1 MTTKTR
7 PKAGMPRVQRK
18 LDGAVSTQIGL
29 RLMPDELEQVKE
41 IANRE
46 QRSMAFVCRLAV
58 LRALSD
64 YQKTGRID

>member
-1 MTTKTR
+1 MTTTTR
-7 PKAGMPRVQRK
+7 PKAGTLRVK
-18 LDGAVSTQIGL
+18 HKPDNAVSTQIGL

-46 QRSMAFVCRLAV
+46 QRSMAFICRLAV
-58 LRALSD
+58 LRTLSN

>member
-7 PKAGMPRVQRK
+7 PKASMPRVQRK

>member
-7 PKAGMPRVQRK
+7 QKTSQPHLQRK
-18 LDGAVSTQIGL
+18 PDSAVSTQIGL
-29 RLMPDELEQVKE
+29 RLMPEELEQIKE

-58 LRALSD
+58 LRALAD
-64 YQKTGRID
+64 YQKTGRFG

>member
-1 MTTKTR
+1 MTTKTH